1 MSVDQ
6 PLENVNLNCA
16 PPPPPPECN
25 GVPTLFSETQ
35 DKGAIRYL
43 ILHAELNCGAQVN
56 HMSIISYLYKFQT
69 YF

>member
-1 MSVDQ
+1 MIDNGYGRVLVQ
-6 PLENVNLNCA
+6 LCA
-16 PPPPPPECN
+16 PPLSLECN

-43 ILHAELNCGAQVN
+43 ILNEDVNCGAQVN
-56 HMSIISYLYKFQT
+56 HMSIISNLYKFQT